1 MSKETSYQISNPLL
15 KIIKNA
21 IEEIKKKDKNEITVS
36 DDLINEN
43 IKINLGFPLNDND
56 EDSIIHL

>member
-1 MSKETSYQISNPLL
+1 MHKETSYQISSPLL
-15 KIIKNA
+15 NIIKNS

-56 EDSIIHL
+56 EDNIIHL